1 MTTKEKIEKLQTIKL
16 CVVNLTLTCD
26 MGLQF
31 DVMTKSGVTT
41 NLGNVWQWP
50 CFKIKVDEKTRALL
64 VDLQSGKEVSDEQM
78 MTVDFCQNFTS
89 YTDYIHGGERFD
101 NDKVEEILNIIREKL
116 SHLNF
121 NGDVL
126 YAFVQPEDWNMVFEF
141 FATES
146 EIEKFFIESFAGDEY
161 QYSEMDEEEINEYYD
176 YAEENDWCEIPYHT
190 IGFTS
195 DSQQ

>member
-16 CVVNLTLTCD
+16 CVVNLTLTYD

-31 DVMTKSGVTT
+31 DVMTKYGVTT
-41 NLGNVWQWP
+41 NIGNVVQWP
-50 CFKIKVDEKTRALL
+50 CFKIKVDKKTRALL

-89 YTDYIHGGERFD
+89 YTDYIHDEERFD
-101 NDKVEEILNIIREKL
+101 NDKVGEILNIIREKL

-121 NGDVL
+121 KDDVL

-146 EIEKFFIESFAGDEY
+146 ELKDFFIERFAIDEY
-161 QYSEMDEEEINEYYD
+161 QYSEMNKDEIKEYYNC
-176 YAEENDWCEIPYHT
+176 AKENDWCEIPYHI

-195 DSQQ
+195 DS